1 MSTELNNTDNNTNDT
16 PHFYPKPPVVSVK
29 KSIVLS
35 ALTSLVCVSLVLGSY
50 NLYLHTS
57 EQRDVSTL
65 EKDYDHL
72 TSSLMAVKEQMDQ
85 ERQARLAMGQNF
97 DHLMDSVSRYQDSL
111 SSIQTELVKMRYDM
125 ATIQKMPQFEVGRR
139 MEVLSILATDVSVEY
154 ARQKLL
160 LGRNFDAAIAQ
171 LKQARERLAL
181 SDGDHVILLHRL
193 DESLIQLDQLYA
205 SYQNAHIVKRLE
217 ELSQHM
223 KDVSFKKLIQPAD
236 KTGETEK
243 DPQEKSS
250 VGSIGQYFQRS
261 LEQLKASFVIRK
273 GQQVDL
279 TTLTPEG
286 ESRLID
292 HIKTLIQRAKD
303 AYELGD
309 FAWYQHQ
316 LETAKG
322 VSSQYFDDSN
332 QKVSAWLREL
342 QALQQEQLGVDETS
356 INTIFD
362 TLKRALV
369 EEREKPASVVPS
381 TSEKVGG

>member
-16 PHFYPKPPVVSVK
+16 PHYPKPPVVSVK
-29 KSIVLS
+29 KSVVLS

-97 DHLMDSVSRYQDSL
+97 DHLMDSVSRYQDNL
-111 SSIQTELVKMRYDM
+111 SSVQTELVKMRYDM

-181 SDGDHVILLHRL
+181 SDGDHVLLLHRL

-205 SYQNAHIVKRLE
+205 SYQNVHIVKRLE

-369 EEREKPASVVPS
+369 EEREKPASAVPS
-381 TSEKVGG
+381 IPEKVGG